1 MPRQKKNTQVPVFV
15 EPMAALV
22 VDNLPEGPEWLYELK
37 FDGYRALLI
46 KHEEM
51 VRLHSR
57 KDKDLTALY
66 PGIAK
71 AGERLD
77 ADLLVLDGEIVALAE
92 DGRPSFQALQHRSSH
107 APHTIVYYA
116 FDVLQLEG
124 RDLTTKVLTE
134 RRAWLPKVVGSNATI
149 RLSQDL
155 PGAAADVVQAV
166 RGIGGEGVI
175 AKRKAS
181 TYQPGERSGDW
192 VKLKL
197 ERQQEFVIG
206 GYRPDGSESLDA
218 LLVGYYAGRELL
230 FAGKVRAGFIP
241 PVRREVV
248 RKLKPLR
255 VDNSPFANLPD
266 DKKSRWGA
274 GITAEEMREMQW
286 TSPQLVA
293 QIRFVEFTGDGRLR
307 HAAFLGLRT
316 DKKAREV
323 RRES

>member
-1 MPRQKKNTQVPVFV
+1 
-15 EPMAALV
+15 MAALI
-22 VDNLPEGPEWLYELK
+22 VDKLPEGPEWLYELK

-46 KHEEM
+46 KNEEM

-66 PGIAK
+66 PGVVA

-77 ADLLVLDGEIVALAE
+77 ADLLTLDGEIVALGE
-92 DGRPSFQALQHRSSH
+92 DGRPSFQALQHHSSH
-107 APHTIVYYA
+107 TLHTIVFYA
-116 FDVLQLEG
+116 FDVLHLEG
-124 RDLTTKVLTE
+124 RDLTGEPLTK
-134 RRAWLPKVVGSNATI
+134 RRALLPKVVGKNATI

-155 PGAAADVVQAV
+155 PGTAADIVAAV

-175 AKRKAS
+175 AKGKDS
-181 TYQPGERSGDW
+181 VYQPGERSGDW

-197 ERQQEFVIG
+197 EKQQEFVIG

-241 PVRREVV
+241 PVRREVTN
-248 RKLKPLR
+248 KLKTLR
-255 VDNSPFANLPD
+255 VDTCPFANLPD

-286 TSPQLVA
+286 TRPQLVA

-316 DKKAREV
+316 DKEARKV